1 MSTEYEKIYLN
12 QSKQAGRMRIA
23 DSGLGWKAQAV
34 PGATAKSNPFLLPSE
49 EISSAH
55 WSRGS
60 RGWELRIDTKN
71 KGVVMLDGF
80 DQQDLNGLKNEL
92 QRNFSVPLEVREHSL
107 RGWNWG
113 KTQLT
118 RNELTFNINNRPAF
132 EIPYSDITNTNLSRK
147 NEITV
152 ELNSTEQTDPER
164 TGDEL
169 VEMKLYIP
177 GTVEA
182 DEDEGE
188 EEDKE
193 EAPEQKSLAQ
203 IFSDQLKEKADIGQV
218 TGEAIVSFEEI
229 LFLTPRGRYDVDFY
243 DTFMRLRGKTYDY
256 KLQYSQIQRIFSLPK
271 LYQLNHLIVLQ
282 VDPPLRQGQT
292 RYSFLT
298 VQVSSEEEIEVDLNL
313 DDEEYESTYKE
324 RLNKTYNNNTYMV
337 LSSILKGF
345 TERRVVVPGSFLSKD
360 SQVAISCSLKA
371 NEGQLYPLEK
381 CLLFVTKPTV
391 LIPYSEVTN
400 IVFSRIGSG
409 TGASRT
415 FDMEVNMRNGAR
427 SHSFGNMDRGE
438 QTLLENF
445 LKSKNVKVRNDE
457 KVAQEMLANAM
468 ADSDGDSDMDM
479 GSADDDESPDEDF
492 DGGDASDDDV
502 AEEFDSDASGS
513 GSEDSED
520 DEPQKKKPK
529 NE

>member
-23 DSGLGWKAQAV
+23 DSGLGWKAQTA
-34 PGATAKSNPFLLPSE
+34 PGSTVKSTPFLLPSD

-92 QRNFSVPLEVREHSL
+92 QRNFGIQLEVREHSL

-118 RNELTFNINNRPAF
+118 RNELIFNVNNRPAF
-132 EIPYSDITNTNLSRK
+132 EIPYSDITNSNLSRK
-147 NEITV
+147 NEVTV
-152 ELNSTEQTDPER
+152 EMNLGEKHEPER

-177 GTVEA
+177 GTLSE
-182 DEDEGE
+182 DEEEGE
-188 EEDKE
+188 EGETN
-193 EAPEQKSLAQ
+193 EASEPRSLAQ
-203 IFSDQLKEKADIGQV
+203 VFSDQLREKADVGQV

-229 LFLTPRGRYDVDFY
+229 LFLTPRGRYDVDMY

-298 VQVSSEEEIEVDLNL
+298 IQVSSEEEIEVELNL
-313 DDEEYESTYKE
+313 DDEEYESKYKE

-337 LSSILKGF
+337 MTSILKGF
-345 TERRVVVPGSFLSKD
+345 TERRVVVPGNFMSKD

-391 LIPYSEVTN
+391 LIPYSEITN

-415 FDMEVNMRNGAR
+415 FDMEVNLRNGAR

-445 LKSKNVKVRNDE
+445 FKSKNLKVRNDE
-457 KVAQEMLANAM
+457 KVAQEMLASAM
-468 ADSDGDSDMDM
+468 AESDGDSDMDM

-492 DGGDASDDDV
+492 NDEDMSGSDV
-502 AEEFDSDASGS
+502 AEEYDSDASVSDDG
-513 GSEDSED
+513 DD

-529 NE
+529 KE